1 MKAMTV
7 EEAKSWCL
15 SARLKLTEED
25 LLCYRVP
32 AEQRFF
38 VSAPEEFRRIMP
50 FTRVMLTFRGEAAFS
65 GGLIWLRRW
74 NIGTPQFT
82 KVGWQIIEDIR
93 RAHGDLR
100 SLELAPAQLFR
111 EDELSDLQAFLV
123 QVIGFG
129 WVAEFVPST
138 GGFFAHFK
146 DNRQVCLTC
155 ESTDSLN
162 ELRAALNQW
171 NPTEDDPMVRRLA
184 ELERSRTRVGE

>member
-1 MKAMTV
+1 MRGMTV

-15 SARLKLTEED
+15 DVGLKLTEEG
-25 LLCYRVP
+25 LLCYE

-74 NIGTPQFT
+74 DIGTPQFT
-82 KVGWQIIEDIR
+82 RVGQQILEDIR

-111 EDELSDLQAFLV
+111 DDELSKLQAFLV
-123 QVIGFG
+123 QVVGFG

-138 GGFFAHFK
+138 GQFFAHFK
-146 DNRQVCLTC
+146 DNRQVCFAGKL
-155 ESTDSLN
+155 TDSLN
-162 ELRAALNQW
+162 ELRAALKQW
-171 NPTEDDPMVRRLA
+171 NPTEDDPMARRLA
-184 ELERSRTRVGE
+184 EMQRGQTHVGS